1 VISQAYFLRPNVT
14 TNVAIG
20 TPKLQRKHLSQR
32 KRSAVLQSHF
42 GIRLLV
48 LDQMPLSIEP
58 APGDPKAHA
67 ARVRG
72 PLSQLFADL
81 GASEN
86 GLTGEEAR
94 SRLSRFGPN
103 ELTASRGGAIT
114 EILLLFANPLVIILL
129 IAALISG
136 LLGEIVNASIV
147 GVMVL
152 LSAALNFMQT
162 FRSRRA
168 AESLRRQVAPTA
180 TVLRDGRW
188 IEVPRRE
195 VVPGDVI
202 RLAAGDLV
210 PADARLIEA
219 RDLHVNQ
226 AALTGE
232 SLPVEKEANAQGRGA
247 ASSEKDS
254 DIVFLGTSIVSGTA
268 SALVFATGRATEF
281 GDIAARLAARH
292 PETEFDR
299 GARHFGLLIM
309 RTVFLLVAF
318 VFLVSA
324 ALHHD
329 PFESLLFAIA
339 LAVGLTPEFLPM
351 ITTVTLGRGAVRMA
365 RRKVIVKHL
374 AAIQNF
380 GSMDVLCSDKTGTL
394 TSGDASVDQHL
405 DPFGNP
411 AERVFLLAYLN
422 SFYETGVETDI
433 NAALRKAGANPLD
446 VAILKRDHPD
456 VKPYRKLDEI
466 PFDFERRRLSVV
478 VETNGE
484 RLMITKG
491 APESVLV
498 VCSEYEAGGQ
508 RRPLT
513 DEDRAR
519 CEATYKNLSAE
530 GYRVLAVAYRAMP
543 KQASYRA
550 ADERELVLAGFV
562 TFSDPPLDDA
572 PRLLKALKHDGV
584 EVKIL
589 TGDNEL
595 VARHVCSKVGV
606 DSRRIVLGDE
616 LDRISDAALGQV
628 AEHTTVFARVSPAQ
642 KNRIII
648 ALKNRGHV
656 VGFLGDGINDAPS
669 LHAADVGISVATA
682 VDVAKDAAEIILLE
696 RSLRVLHSGIGEGR
710 RAFGNV
716 MKYLL
721 MGTSSNFGNMF
732 SMAGAS
738 LFLPFLPML
747 PTQILLNNFLYDLAQ
762 VTIPTDNV
770 DRSFIRKPRR
780 WDISIIRKFMIYIGP
795 ISSVYDFL
803 TFYIMLKV
811 FHASEALFHT
821 GWFVESL
828 ATQTLVLFVIRTA
841 GNPLRSRP
849 SLPLTI
855 TTVIVVAVG
864 LVLPFSP
871 VSGVLGFTPLPGL
884 YFLFLAGMTVT
895 YLLFVELV
903 KRRLMRHLMT

>member
-1 VISQAYFLRPNVT
+1 MAD
-14 TNVAIG
+14 
-20 TPKLQRKHLSQR
+20 TPSPLVSLSTLFEQLQTSDK
-32 KRSAVLQSHF
+32 
-42 GIRLLV
+42 
-48 LDQMPLSIEP
+48 
-58 APGDPKAHA
+58 
-67 ARVRG
+67 
-72 PLSQLFADL
+72 
-81 GASEN
+81 
-86 GLTGEEAR
+86 GLTSAEAKR
-94 SRLSRFGPN
+94 RLSRFGPN
-103 ELTASRGGAIT
+103 ELTTGRRSGPVVQ
-114 EILLLFANPLVIILL
+114 ILLLFANPLAIILL
-129 IAALISG
+129 IASLISA
-136 LLGEIVNASIV
+136 LLGEVLNASIIA
-147 GVMVL
+147 VMVL
-152 LSAALNFMQT
+152 LSAALNFIQT
-162 FRSRRA
+162 FRSQRA
-168 AESLRRQVAPTA
+168 AERLRVQVAPTA
-180 TVLRDGRW
+180 TALRDGEWRE
-188 IEVPRRE
+188 ISRRE
-195 VVPGDVI
+195 IVKGDVI
-202 RLAAGDLV
+202 RLLAGNLV
-210 PADARLIEA
+210 PADARLIQA
-219 RDLHVNQ
+219 RDLHINQ

-232 SLPVEKEANAQGRGA
+232 SLPVEKEAADADPTPQGSDEHR
-247 ASSEKDS
+247 DS
-254 DIVFLGTSIVSGTA
+254 VFLGTSVVSGTA
-268 SALVFATGRATEF
+268 SALVVSTGPATEF
-281 GDIAARLAARH
+281 GDIAARLAARA

-299 GARHFGLLIM
+299 GTRQFGFLIM
-309 RTVFLLVAF
+309 QTVFFLVLF

-324 ALHHD
+324 ALHHNT
-329 PFESLLFAIA
+329 FESLLFAIA

-365 RRKVIVKHL
+365 RHKVIVKHL

-394 TSGDASVDQHL
+394 TSGDTALDQHL
-405 DPFGNP
+405 DPFGKA

-422 SFYETGVETDI
+422 SFYETGVEDSA

-446 VAILKRDHPD
+446 VAILRHDHPD

-466 PFDFERRRLSVV
+466 PFDFERRRQSVV
-478 VETNGE
+478 IETDGE

-491 APESVLV
+491 APESVIA
-498 VCSEYEAGGQ
+498 VCSEYEIDGN
-508 RRPLT
+508 RKPLT
-513 DEDRAR
+513 AEDHERS
-519 CEATYKNLSAE
+519 ETTYKSLSAQ
-530 GYRVLAVAYRAMP
+530 GYRVLAVAYRALP
-543 KQASYRA
+543 QQDSYRA

-562 TFSDPPLDDA
+562 TFSDPPLEDA
-572 PRLLKALKHDGV
+572 PALLKALKRDGV

-595 VARHVCSKVGV
+595 VARHVCSKVGL
-606 DSRRIVLGDE
+606 DASRLVLGKE
-616 LDRISDAALGQV
+616 LDSISDSALARV
-628 AEHTTVFARVSPAQ
+628 AEQTTVFARVSPAQ

-732 SMAGAS
+732 SMAAAS

-780 WDISIIRKFMIYIGP
+780 WDIGIIRKFMLYIGP
-795 ISSVYDFL
+795 ISSVFDFL

-811 FHASEALFHT
+811 FNASEALFHT

-841 GNPLRSRP
+841 GNPFRSRP

-855 TTVIVVAVG
+855 TTLAVVAVG
-864 LVLPFSP
+864 LLLPFSP
-871 VSGVLGFTPLPGL
+871 LSNVLGFTPLPGK
-884 YFLFLAGMTVT
+884 YFLFLAAMTVT
-895 YLLFVELV
+895 YLFFVEVV
-903 KRRLMRHLMT
+903 KRRLMRRLLA